1 VSANTT
7 WLVGALIASVFTAHC
22 DDDTGPPGGGGNTSG
37 SGGSSG
43 SGAGTGPGGGP
54 GDAGA
59 GTSGAAGTSAG
70 ANGASGDAGSS
81 AGTNGASGAAGTAD
95 AGDGSAGTDGG
106 ASNLVGTSGGTVS
119 DATGDI
125 TLVIPPG
132 ALLGDTQ
139 FTFTPVSSMNGLPS
153 EYVFVSGHRVDWTAA
168 GFAAGAQITGR
179 VRVPT
184 TQPLI
189 ESDDTLAQRVP
200 IPWCNVFQ
208 CPDGSYATND
218 CGFVDA
224 ATLTFTTPVC
234 PASGAGSMTF
244 GLTNTDPANLPT
256 IVTQPASVTVG
267 AGDPAGFSVTASGS
281 APLGYQWRRDGTNIN
296 GATHANLTLDPAK
309 PSDTGAKF
317 SVRVSNR
324 LGSVTSNEVVLT
336 VGPPRTPFWN
346 TVAPQNAFSAGVD
359 LPQVVSLAGGVTDFV
374 VWNEGDIL
382 RATSNFAT
390 INNLAQPIRGR
401 PQVLGG
407 ANLISAFI
415 VFVDNTPTSGCGP
428 FTGNRLSALGVRGG
442 SPLSN
447 RITLYES
454 AGDCIA
460 QFSAGRITTDFAT
473 GRPIAFALVEQTAG
487 QLKVGSG
494 GAYWD
499 PAGAG
504 SWVYATGTSSALGTT
519 AACATGPFLIQQ
531 GLMGHLQA
539 FGGAS
544 GPPTTAVLS
553 WVANENLCAATL
565 TGGTWSSGSVV
576 FDKALGDPAIG
587 PPEAASAIDGA
598 GNALV
603 VASRVQN
610 PAVTPFTFEM
620 TAAFRSAAGGAW
632 QVQALDS
639 SAGMALPSVA
649 FTASGAALVA
659 WRPSLPAAPTSIFAA
674 HRTSAGVWQPTERIS
689 SATAADTRF
698 PRICVDSAGTAVA
711 VYQEKSGAADPFQ
724 VWARLW
730 SGGLWSAP
738 GRAQNNG
745 NEGRFAECARTENN
759 AFLRS
764 SVFTAWRETDP
775 SDATKFRIVT
785 AQ

>member
-1 VSANTT
+1 MSAKTC
-7 WLVGALIASVFTAHC
+7 WFVGALIASVFTVHC
-22 DDDTGPPGGGGNTSG
+22 GDDNAPPG
-37 SGGSSG
+37 G
-43 SGAGTGPGGGP
+43 SGAGTSGGP
-54 GDAGA
+54 GDASA

-70 ANGASGDAGSS
+70 TGGDAGSS
-81 AGTNGASGAAGTAD
+81 AGTNGASGDASTAD

-106 ASNLVGTSGGTVS
+106 ASNVVGTSGGTVS
-119 DATGDI
+119 DPAGDI

-139 FTFTPVSSMNGLPS
+139 FTFTSVASISGLPS
-153 EYVFVSGHRVDWTAA
+153 EYTFVNGHRVEWTAA

-179 VRVPT
+179 VRVPA

-189 ESDDTLAQRVP
+189 ESGDTLAQPPP

-208 CPDGSYATND
+208 CPDGSFATND

-224 ATLTFTTPVC
+224 ANLTFTTPVC
-234 PASGAGSMTF
+234 PATGAGSMTF

-256 IVTQPASVTVG
+256 ITTQPASGTVG

-281 APLGYQWRRDGTNIN
+281 APLSYQWRRDGTSIN
-296 GATHANLTLDPAK
+296 AATAASFSLDPAK

-324 LGSVTSNEVVLT
+324 FGSVTSNEAVLT

-346 TVAPQNAFSAGVD
+346 TAVPQNAFGVDVD
-359 LPQVVSLAGGVTDFV
+359 LPQVVSLAGAITDFV

-382 RATSNFAT
+382 QASSGFTA
-390 INNLAQPIRGR
+390 INTLAQPIRGR

-415 VFVDNTPTSGCGP
+415 VFVDNSPTSGCGA
-428 FTGNRLSALGVRGG
+428 FTGNRLSALGVRVG

-454 AGDCIA
+454 AGDCIL
-460 QFSAGRITTDFAT
+460 QFSAGRIDTDFAM

-504 SWVYATGTSSALGTT
+504 SWTYATSTSSALGTT
-519 AACATGPFLIQQ
+519 APCATGLFLTEQ
-531 GLMGHLQA
+531 GLMGNRQA
-539 FGGAS
+539 FGGSSA
-544 GPPTTAVLS
+544 PPTTAILS
-553 WVANENLCAATL
+553 WVANDVLCAATL
-565 TGGTWSSGSVV
+565 TGGSWSLGSVV
-576 FDKALGDPAIG
+576 FDRAIGDPAIG
-587 PPEAASAIDGA
+587 PAEATSAIDGA

-603 VASRVQN
+603 AASRVQN
-610 PAVTPFTFEM
+610 PAVTPYTFEM

-639 SAGMALPSVA
+639 SAGMALPAVA
-649 FTASGAALVA
+649 LTASGAALVA
-659 WRPSLPAAPTSIFAA
+659 WRPSLSAAPTSIYAA
-674 HRTSAGVWQPTERIS
+674 HRTAAGVWQPTERIS
-689 SATAADTRF
+689 SATAADTRY
-698 PRICVDSAGTAVA
+698 PRICVDSAGNAVA
-711 VYQEKSGAADPFQ
+711 IYQEKSGAADPFQ
-724 VWARLW
+724 VWGRLW

-738 GRAQNNG
+738 GRAQNNA
-745 NEGRFAECARTENN
+745 NEGRFADCARTENN
-759 AFLRS
+759 PFLRNR
-764 SVFTAWRETDP
+764 VFVAWRETDP